1 MGCAELN
8 NPRRTRGESKNNKI
22 IKETGTAEVHGEE
35 WSSPLWVRASLQ
47 QSPSLNGGSDG
58 YSLLP
63 PPHTHSH
70 RLSLLT
76 YYATIYLR
84 GAIKRCV
91 DNRTVL
97 IRSVFAGS
105 LGISG
110 EMEGLVEEVSIVDES
125 GEDSAPSWPFA
136 QLHLRHWSLLSS
148 WRAFL
153 LFVLLFVP
161 CWAWN
166 AARRS
171 PALTARFITAAVW
184 R

>member
-1 MGCAELN
+1 MELSAV
-8 NPRRTRGESKNNKI
+8 GESVFAAESI
-22 IKETGTAEVHGEE
+22 IKRRIRRVFA
-35 WSSPLWVRASLQ
+35 AA
-47 QSPSLNGGSDG
+47 
-58 YSLLP
+58 

-136 QLHLRHWSLLSS
+136 QLHLRH
-148 WRAFL
+148 
-153 LFVLLFVP
+153 
-161 CWAWN
+161 
-166 AARRS
+166 
-171 PALTARFITAAVW
+171 
-184 R
+184 